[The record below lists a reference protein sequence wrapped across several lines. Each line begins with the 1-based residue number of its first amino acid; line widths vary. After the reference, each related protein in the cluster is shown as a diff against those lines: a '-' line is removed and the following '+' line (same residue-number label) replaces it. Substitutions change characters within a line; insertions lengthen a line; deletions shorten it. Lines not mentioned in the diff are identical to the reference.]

1 MLTTPFLTQL
11 DSRAAIKGS
20 RDPLGVQAI
29 WARMGRS
36 VITNLTTVSSSARDF
51 TVLILGYY
59 FAEQVADEGGTAG
72 ELVTF
77 LKWEQLAGYART
89 HINNERGFRGTE
101 LVAKRLNDGDRV
113 RVRLGMD
120 SGSQILS
127 NQKIYGLW
135 GLYTVPARASGLIQ
149 GDPSRLTQGT
159 SVVVKR
165 SFLPVLD
172 SEGTRTVQR
181 IVDKLSDPD
190 ATLEVW
196 DGSRDSAMLK
206 GVGKALHSIR
216 ASERKFYREHLLYGG
231 DADLDPTRGTHG
243 RQRIFADL
251 LTETLDED
259 DWELTPESIRT
270 LATRA
275 GDHGEIG
282 IELAARL
289 ERIRAAELLLAPAA
303 ALFEYALSCDGQSPA
318 AIADNVEQHWG
329 KVFRSTIDLEAIAAL
344 EPDLRAGLGDED
356 TGQRWKDV
364 AGALHAARYEDA
376 LHLLIAQNG
385 AVMKA
390 RSAAAPWAVIRSDKL
405 TVRLHDEQRGSLPE
419 AADVPTYWR
428 HAYFID
434 SLRRMAAD
442 LRSPK

>member
-1 MLTTPFLTQL
+1 MTGAPRHATPLRSSGRE
-11 DSRAAIKGS
+11 DSNLRVRAAT
-20 RDPLGVQAI
+20 
-29 WARMGRS
+29 WRS
-36 VITNLTTVSSSARDF
+36 KQRL
-51 TVLILGYY
+51 
-59 FAEQVADEGGTAG
+59 
-72 ELVTF
+72 
-77 LKWEQLAGYART
+77 RT
-89 HINNERGFRGTE
+89 I
-101 LVAKRLNDGDRV
+101 
-113 RVRLGMD
+113 
-120 SGSQILS
+120 S
-127 NQKIYGLW
+127 
-135 GLYTVPARASGLIQ
+135 SGLPGALIPVHP
-149 GDPSRLTQGT
+149 GS
-159 SVVVKR
+159 S
-165 SFLPVLD
+165 LPF
-172 SEGTRTVQR
+172 
-181 IVDKLSDPD
+181 SDFRQWLPPG
-190 ATLEVW
+190 ARGAAVAPGQE
-196 DGSRDSAMLK
+196 
-206 GVGKALHSIR
+206 
-216 ASERKFYREHLLYGG
+216 FYREHLLYGG

-318 AIADNVEQHWG
+318 AIAHDVEQHWG

-419 AADVPTYWR
+419 AAGVPTYWR